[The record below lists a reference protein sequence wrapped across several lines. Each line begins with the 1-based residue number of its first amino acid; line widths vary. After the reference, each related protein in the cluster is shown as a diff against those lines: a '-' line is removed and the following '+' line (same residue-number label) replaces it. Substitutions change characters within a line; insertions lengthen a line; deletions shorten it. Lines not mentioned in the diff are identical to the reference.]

1 MREQVLQNQEDL
13 HEHKHYHGEE
23 CGCRHEHHDHGHHHE
38 EECGCGHEHHHGL
51 DIAHETGQFPE
62 GAVKQVYILENL

>member
-38 EECGCGHEHHHGL
+38 EAAGMSIIMAQTLHM
-51 DIAHETGQFPE
+51 
-62 GAVKQVYILENL
+62 KQDSSRRVR